1 MSSRGRF
8 NYGTDFILKDGKIGL
23 GTDLPSSTL
32 EVKGSFAAT
41 TKSFVIKHPSQE
53 NKILRYACLEG
64 PENGVYVRG
73 KTNSSVVELPYYWKD
88 LVDVGKCHRQSHS

>member
-23 GTDLPSSTL
+23 GTDLPSSIL

-53 NKILRYACLEG
+53 IKFF
-64 PENGVYVRG
+64 VM
-73 KTNSSVVELPYYWKD
+73 
-88 LVDVGKCHRQSHS
+88 LVLKVLKMVFM